1 VSLIP
6 KPFINHFEVENVVNW
21 GFGRTSRKQEGSP
34 ITIIAFLT
42 SSTNSFELLCVNFL
56 GHFVFLCL
64 VALLD
69 PRQALVF
76 LARTAESAERY
87 EDMCAIMRELV
98 LTAGAAETLSVEER
112 NLLSVAYKNVIGSRR
127 AAWRTLNAGIDD
139 GKWDDLVAAYRKQVE
154 DELSEVCLD
163 VLDLLENT
171 LVKVNVKEDEARV
184 FYLKM
189 TGDYYRYLAE
199 FITEKNY
206 ENKASDYYKEAQKIS
221 IAVLDPTHPIRLG
234 LALNYS
240 VCFYE
245 ILKDKKAAC
254 DLAKSAFDQA
264 ISGLDKLPEAS
275 YKDSTLIMQL
285 LRDNLTLWTSEAG
298 NNNDDEVD
306 IQDVQDDD

>member
-1 VSLIP
+1 
-6 KPFINHFEVENVVNW
+6 
-21 GFGRTSRKQEGSP
+21 
-34 ITIIAFLT
+34 
-42 SSTNSFELLCVNFL
+42 
-56 GHFVFLCL
+56 
-64 VALLD
+64 
-69 PRQALVF
+69 
-76 LARTAESAERY
+76 
-87 EDMCAIMRELV
+87 MRELV

-206 ENKASDYYKEAQKIS
+206 ENKGKPKQKIS
-221 IAVLDPTHPIRLG
+221 KTVT
-234 LALNYS
+234 
-240 VCFYE
+240 
-245 ILKDKKAAC
+245 
-254 DLAKSAFDQA
+254 
-264 ISGLDKLPEAS
+264 
-275 YKDSTLIMQL
+275 
-285 LRDNLTLWTSEAG
+285 
-298 NNNDDEVD
+298 
-306 IQDVQDDD
+306 